1 MLLGGRARTGKI
13 ELTLRKPGLRQ
24 RKKTRPMMARA
35 HGNPSSTLLMMM
47 KVLYLQYRP
56 AKKQSLDYIRIFDP
70 KRDGL
75 QLGRPFKAPKSG

>member
-1 MLLGGRARTGKI
+1 MGKI

-35 HGNPSSTLLMMM
+35 PRKSIINTFDDEM

-56 AKKQSLDYIRIFDP
+56 TKKHSLDYIRIFDP

-75 QLGRPFKAPKSG
+75 QLGRPFKASKSG